1 MAITDVDVAAAALMK
16 KVLLVVLVVA
26 VLVLVLV
33 GKSWSDS
40 EFLSNRNS
48 SRDAISSSL
57 FSICSII
64 SRTSNMIGN
73 SVALGVPPARPRRSG
88 RVGAQPPRTR
98 ASCSS

>member
-1 MAITDVDVAAAALMK
+1 
-16 KVLLVVLVVA
+16 
-26 VLVLVLV
+26 
-33 GKSWSDS
+33 
-40 EFLSNRNS
+40 
-48 SRDAISSSL
+48 L